1 VAVLGEVLEGVRRGR
16 GVKWAGS
23 RLAVTRA
30 VGEARQGR
38 QAGDGLAGCCSWT
51 RQVVDRVHARQY

>member
-38 QAGDGLAGCCSWT
+38 QVMGWLAAAVGPG
-51 RQVVDRVHARQY
+51 RLDLVHARQD